1 MEKDKNLKILV
12 LLADIIV
19 LTVSIVGYYF
29 LLQCICPQNLGNVV
43 LPSFW
48 AIIVFS
54 FLISFAFNPSVT
66 QHRMVTSEQVI
77 QRSLL
82 TSVICF
88 FLATLFIIIARPLEF
103 FPRFFMYTFF
113 VVFTVLLIM
122 ERMCIRYFLRR
133 MRSSNHNLRYALF
146 LGYSSQAEKIYDML
160 TEPYNGFKV
169 VGLFADDDIIPKDSN
184 LKSLRLGGG
193 PDVWKWLGSHAEITD
208 VFVFFSL
215 DYQQKINLLSK
226 YCDNHLIRMFY
237 VPEINVLN
245 NNYQFERI
253 GSSILI
259 TRRSEPLQN
268 PANRFVKRAFDLI
281 VSSLFMLLIFPW
293 IYCIVAIIIKIQSP
307 GPVFFKQART
317 GLDGKIFDCYK
328 FRSMKVN
335 KDADRIQA
343 TKDDPRKYPFGNLM
357 RKTNIDELPQLINV
371 WKGDMSIVGP
381 RPHMLKHTEEY
392 SHIINRFMV
401 RHFAKPGITGLAQ
414 VSGYRG
420 EIQNLDQLEG
430 RVKKDIEYIENWTF
444 LLDMKIIVKTGL
456 NMIHGEK
463 NAY

>member
-1 MEKDKNLKILV
+1 MEKDKNLKVLV
-12 LLADIIV
+12 LLADIVV
-19 LTVSIVGYYF
+19 LTMSLVGYYF
-29 LLQCICPQNLGNVV
+29 LVGCLWPDTLANATFSSL
-43 LPSFW
+43 W
-48 AIIVFS
+48 AVIIFS

-66 QHRMVTSEQVI
+66 QERMITSEQVI
-77 QRSLL
+77 QRSIL

-88 FLATLFIIIARPLEF
+88 LLATLFLIIVRPLEH
-103 FPRFFMYTFF
+103 FPRFFMYTYY
-113 VVFTVLLIM
+113 VVFTVLLVL
-122 ERMCIRYFLRR
+122 ERLSIRYFLRR
-133 MRSSNHNLRYALF
+133 MRGSNHNLRFALF
-146 LGYSSQAEKIYDML
+146 VGYSAQAEKVYRMMSDSA
-160 TEPYNGFKV
+160 NGVKV
-169 VGLFADDDIIPKDSN
+169 IGLFAEENDAMSPDVKAM
-184 LKSLRLGGG
+184 RLGNG
-193 PDVWKWLGSHAEITD
+193 PDVWAWLAGHPEITD
-208 VFVFFSL
+208 VFVFYPL
-215 DYQQKINLLSK
+215 DYKDKINIMSK
-226 YCDNHLIRMFY
+226 YCDNHLIRMYY
-237 VPEINVLN
+237 VPEIAILN
-245 NNYQFERI
+245 NNYQFDRV
-253 GSSILI
+253 GSLMFI
-259 TRRSEPLQN
+259 TRRAEPLLN
-268 PANRFVKRAFDLI
+268 PANRFVKRAFDLT
-281 VSSLFMLLIFPW
+281 VSSLFMILIFPW
-293 IYCIVAIIIKIQSP
+293 IYIIVAIVIKIQSP
-307 GPVFFKQART
+307 GPVFFKQDRT
-317 GLDGKIFDCYK
+317 GLDGKVFQCYK

-444 LLDMKIIVKTGL
+444 LLDMKIIFKTGY